1 MQVLIIAHRQEMVLM
16 ADRIVS
22 LEGGKLREITKS
34 AFLSQNGHSGVLKIT
49 SPN

>member
-22 LEGGKLREITKS
+22 LEGGKLREITKL
-34 AFLSQNGHSGVLKIT
+34 AFLSQTGHSGVPKIT
-49 SPN
+49 SPD